1 MLLTPKALQA
11 EPFGHPDGRS
21 LQEGERSRKD
31 TNDPAKLFV
40 MDFSQAV
47 IHLLNLTVDTYNV
60 SMSY

>member
-11 EPFGHPDGRS
+11 EPFGHPHGRS

-47 IHLLNLTVDTYNV
+47 IHLLNL
-60 SMSY
+60 